1 MEERRRIKEILQMK
15 LSNQNIKHN
24 IQVNNPELK
33 KKNYLNERKILRENS
48 FEMIKKNPSIV
59 SKK

>member
-1 MEERRRIKEILQMK
+1 MK

>member
-33 KKNYLNERKILRENS
+33 KNNYLNERKILRENS